1 VSDYEPFDQEAW
13 LGKPPWKPTDAALI
27 AWEAAHGHDVRLK
40 CYTEFGCYV
49 GESVLERERDVAQA
63 ALDRVRALC
72 DDAEASHRPYSRI
85 LDVNDVRAALDGPSE

>member
-1 VSDYEPFDQEAW
+1 MSDDMRDRIALALAVYAHDDPDVDTRAAREFWDEAEAI
-13 LGKPPWKPTDAALI
+13 LVVVVPVL
-27 AWEAAHGHDVRLK
+27 EAAD
-40 CYTEFGCYV
+40 
-49 GESVLERERDVAQA
+49 